1 MPEIVFP
8 EEGKVILQYLEAI
21 YSQIGRLWIDESAR
35 LVTRVGYL
43 DDGYIRLKL
52 DGHWEFTGELLRELS
67 WIFYSVLET
76 NKLLDLISGSLA
88 SKATDKLR
96 ASVVDPLPE
105 SPFNI
110 VKVAGT
116 AQTGRDWSLD
126 FAKLQNLDVSLSVLA
141 RLIKFNR
148 DASPTWIYGDEVTA
162 PAAGTALVSVSIPS
176 ASKGYIYGFYISA
189 GEGNDFLINFTSGG
203 VSKNIRIMLAGKGT
217 VMAVF
222 NLPVNEGLPADGGT
236 SITITNVNAGSSGV
250 VYRAGLLVA
259 LA

>member
-21 YSQIGRLWIDESAR
+21 YSQIGRLWVDDSAR

-43 DDGYIRLKL
+43 DDGWVRIRL

-67 WIFYSVLET
+67 WMFYSIAET
-76 NKLLDLISGSLA
+76 NNLLDIVSGALA

-96 ASVVDPLPE
+96 ASIVDPLPE
-105 SPFNI
+105 SPLNI

-141 RLIKFNR
+141 KLIKFNR
-148 DASPTWIYGDEVTA
+148 SVSPAWVYGSEATA
-162 PAAGTALVSVSIPS
+162 PASGTSLVSKTVGSGKS
-176 ASKGYIYGFYISA
+176 GYVYGVFISA
-189 GEGNDFLINFTSGG
+189 GEANEFKLSWVSGG
-203 VSKNIRIMLAGKGT
+203 STYGIRIPFSSKGAIYSILD
-217 VMAVF
+217 V
-222 NLPVNEGLPADGGT
+222 PINEGLPASSG
-236 SITITNVNAGSSGV
+236 STITLTNINAGSTGAVYQAGV
-250 VYRAGLLVA
+250 LYVEI
-259 LA
+259 